1 MKKKIK
7 KFKIKKFKKT
17 VKKKRPVKKL
27 KPVPSGKVTKSQL
40 KEEFSDARVEAILK
54 KAKDRGFIT
63 YAEILSDFPH
73 VEHNIIFLE
82 DLYGRFEA
90 AGIDVLEAREFLD
103 LEDKSKG
110 VKKEEEFFADSV
122 QMYLKEIGRISL
134 LKGEEERELA
144 KRIERGDEDAKNKLA
159 QSNLRLV
166 VSIAKK
172 YANR

>member
-1 MKKKIK
+1 MKKKKVKKISRQGGTKKIK
-7 KFKIKKFKKT
+7 KALHKKA
-17 VKKKRPVKKL
+17 PKKL

-40 KEEFSDARVEAILK
+40 KEEFSDAKVEAILK

-103 LEDKSKG
+103 LEDKQKVG
-110 VKKEEEFFADSV
+110 KKDEEFFADSV

-159 QSNLRLV
+159 QSN
-166 VSIAKK
+166 
-172 YANR
+172 

>member
-40 KEEFSDARVEAILK
+40 KEEFSDARVEA
-54 KAKDRGFIT
+54 
-63 YAEILSDFPH
+63 
-73 VEHNIIFLE
+73 
-82 DLYGRFEA
+82 

-122 QMYLKEIGRISL
+122 QMYLKEIGKISL

-159 QSNLRLV
+159 QANLRLV

-172 YANR
+172 YANRSPNLTLLDLIQEGTL